1 MQCRISFSADL
12 ASFGVVQFTVDVHD
26 DKEKTVR
33 MVSSGRMT
41 ISNIVGDQSKLDS
54 VITSLKVA
62 NCQYVLFAWL
72 Q

>member
-1 MQCRISFSADL
+1 MQCRISSSADL
-12 ASFGVVQFTVDVHD
+12 ASVGVVQFTVDVHD

-33 MVSSGRMT
+33 MVSSGRTT
-41 ISNIVGDQSKLDS
+41 ISNIVGNQSKLDS